1 MHVKF
6 HFIMLFTFNSYILS
20 ETIVSRIHVP
30 YNQNLIEIL
39 QTFSQQRVAQTKGS
53 TLPTITY
60 MVIRAPSSRTS
71 SHDN

>member
-20 ETIVSRIHVP
+20 ETIVSRIRVP

-39 QTFSQQRVAQTKGS
+39 QTFPQQRAGPHLVIKVANTNQTNMMKV
-53 TLPTITY
+53 T
-60 MVIRAPSSRTS
+60 R
-71 SHDN
+71 